1 MKRKISIWFAMLL
14 IVTALMAGAGVS
26 SMFSSGDIFTEL
38 NKFKDVLSLVQQ
50 NYVDTV
56 NIGELTGTAITGMLA
71 KLDPHSVYLTPQ
83 ITEQEEERFQGSYQ
97 GVGLEILVVNDTLMV
112 VNPMGGGPAARLG
125 IFSNDRIVAIDDS
138 SCIGLTTQQ
147 AARKLRGPKGT
158 KVSVTLVRAGVKEPL
173 RYDIIRD
180 NISITSIDVALMIRD
195 DVGYVSVNRFAST
208 TSTELHKA
216 LEDLRSQGMKK
227 LVLDLRGNPG
237 GLLNEAVEM
246 TDEFLDGGPQQD
258 PKKVVYTKSHDGKMD
273 ETYVSK
279 SGDPYEKLPVIVLV
293 NHGSAS
299 ASEIVAGAIQDW
311 DRGLIVGETSFGK
324 GLVQR
329 QWDLSDGSAL
339 RLTVA
344 RYYTPSG
351 RLIQRPYDGLD
362 EEEYVRR
369 AFAEGDSIDAAAGA
383 DSLHAGKALP
393 DSGRPVYKTSARRRD
408 HARLRREARRA
419 DEDHRRDA
427 PAQRLLPLGARLP
440 RRGGAFT
447 PDGVHRRRRVLERV
461 QHHARHG
468 GLLQGF
474 REGEGDRRRRKGF
487 HRRPRVR
494 RHPAKGADRPQSLQ
508 RSGLVPRDAPRRRP
522 GRQGARA
529 LPGSRKDGDRRPGR
543 QLTEAAPHRRRPDRR
558 RD

>member
-1 MKRKISIWFAMLL
+1 
-14 IVTALMAGAGVS
+14 
-26 SMFSSGDIFTEL
+26 
-38 NKFKDVLSLVQQ
+38 
-50 NYVDTV
+50 
-56 NIGELTGTAITGMLA
+56 
-71 KLDPHSVYLTPQ
+71 
-83 ITEQEEERFQGSYQ
+83 
-97 GVGLEILVVNDTLMV
+97 
-112 VNPMGGGPAARLG
+112 MGGGPAARLG

-147 AARKLRGPKGT
+147 AAKKLRGPKGT
-158 KVSVTLVRAGVKEPL
+158 KVSVTIKRVGVKEPL

-180 NISITSIDVALMIRD
+180 NISLTSIDVALMVRD
-195 DVGYVSVNRFAST
+195 DVGYISVNRFAST

-216 LEDLRSQGMKK
+216 LEELRSQGMKK

-246 TDEFLDGGPQQD
+246 TDEFLDGGTQNN

-369 AFAEGDSIDAAAGA
+369 AFAEGDSIDAAAGG
-383 DSLHAGKALP
+383 DSVRARKDVP
-393 DSGRPVYKTSARRRD
+393 DTARPVYKTSAGRTVYGGGGITPD
-408 HARLRREARRA
+408 YVVKPGELTKTTAEMLRRNVFYLFALAYLDGEGRSLRTQYTDVAGFA
-419 DEDHRRDA
+419 NSFSVPEKMVDA
-427 PAQRLLPLGARLP
+427 
-440 RRGGAFT
+440 
-447 PDGVHRRRRVLERV
+447 
-461 QHHARHG
+461 
-468 GLLQGF
+468 F
-474 REGEGDRRRRKGF
+474 REF
-487 HRRPRVR
+487 
-494 RHPAKGADRPQSLQ
+494 AKGKEIAIVEKDFTTDRSFIVNRMKAQIALSLFNDPGWY
-508 RSGLVPRDAPRRRP
+508 RVVLPDDAQV
-522 GRQGARA
+522 GRA
-529 LPGSRKDGDRRPGR
+529 LELFPEAEKMAMAASRN
-543 QLTEAAPHRRRPDRR
+543 
-558 RD
+558 